1 MSKEQAKR
9 IRRRKPGDLGQLRR
23 VLWEVLLEAEAL
35 VRSPAQ
41 PPAEKV
47 KAMHA
52 LATLA
57 GAYMK
62 ALELH
67 DLSKKV
73 EELENQVIELRW
85 PA

>member
-1 MSKEQAKR
+1 
-9 IRRRKPGDLGQLRR
+9 
-23 VLWEVLLEAEAL
+23 
-35 VRSPAQ
+35 
-41 PPAEKV
+41 
-47 KAMHA
+47 MHA

>member
-41 PPAEKV
+41 PPLK
-47 KAMHA
+47 
-52 LATLA
+52 
-57 GAYMK
+57 
-62 ALELH
+62 
-67 DLSKKV
+67 
-73 EELENQVIELRW
+73 R
-85 PA
+85 